1 MGAAW
6 GGHLPQQAAG
16 PGVRCPHT
24 GHSQVPGHWASGGSP
39 ALAGGDTSLAG
50 GRPGWTWGRAAQAAE
65 QGGCSWEG
73 HPAGRRPRDQEG
85 PVSCGGSPLP
95 HDLRGKE
102 RGVSPGGPTSSPDPT
117 GLPCQGHSADPLPS
131 APPRP
136 PPLLPTSHS
145 HTPPGSQDTTCPRL
159 AWGVDTAF
167 PPEQHPTLFHA
178 QRSQEGN
185 RGMESLPKTTACQW
199 VRTGLTTQAGGLELC
214 LQVRLPSPGQGP
226 VPPQSTSAPLCR
238 VGQHQPPWLETMTC
252 CGGPG
257 WPRPGAALS
266 LTPEPSEQ

>member
-1 MGAAW
+1 MLAGTPAWLAADRDGRGAELPRQRSRAGAPGRATPREEGLGTKRDPSPV
-6 GGHLPQQAAG
+6 GGAPSPMTSEERKEGRPREAPPRLQTPL
-16 PGVRCPHT
+16 
-24 GHSQVPGHWASGGSP
+24 GSP
-39 ALAGGDTSLAG
+39 V
-50 GRPGWTWGRAAQAAE
+50 RATLQTR
-65 QGGCSWEG
+65 S
-73 HPAGRRPRDQEG
+73 PAP
-85 PVSCGGSPLP
+85 
-95 HDLRGKE
+95 
-102 RGVSPGGPTSSPDPT
+102 
-117 GLPCQGHSADPLPS
+117 
-131 APPRP
+131 PPRP

-199 VRTGLTTQAGGLELC
+199 VRTGLTTQAGHLELC

-238 VGQHQPPWLETMTC
+238 VGQHQPPWLETMTR